1 MSNSIYMYLL
11 ICTPYSLKH
20 LHVYYLFKEKEEI
33 EKKVKKERRQK
44 KIQRDLGKTASGA
57 KYAFAITV
65 NFNRNGEKKLT

>member
-1 MSNSIYMYLL
+1 M
-11 ICTPYSLKH
+11 
-20 LHVYYLFKEKEEI
+20 YYLFKEKEEI

-57 KYAFAITV
+57 KYVIYPFAITV

>member
-1 MSNSIYMYLL
+1 M
-11 ICTPYSLKH
+11 
-20 LHVYYLFKEKEEI
+20 YYLFKEKEGI

-57 KYAFAITV
+57 KYVIKLYPFAITV